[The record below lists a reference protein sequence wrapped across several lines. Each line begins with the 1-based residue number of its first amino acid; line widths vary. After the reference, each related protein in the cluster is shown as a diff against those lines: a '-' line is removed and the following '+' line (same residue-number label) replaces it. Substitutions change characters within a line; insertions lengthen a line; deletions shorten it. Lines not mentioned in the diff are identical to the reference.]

1 MITTK
6 GTSPSPTLEEQKLNR
21 ESDPLP
27 PELASF
33 GRGSDPVRELNKE
46 SRPPGTM
53 PQRLSPS
60 LDEQKR
66 PGRQGKGSQRR

>member
-33 GRGSDPVRELNKE
+33 GRGSDPVQEGNKE
-46 SRPPGTM
+46 SRPLGEVPSE
-53 PQRLSPS
+53 LSPT
-60 LDEQKR
+60 DAQAKR
-66 PGRQGKGSQRR
+66 P